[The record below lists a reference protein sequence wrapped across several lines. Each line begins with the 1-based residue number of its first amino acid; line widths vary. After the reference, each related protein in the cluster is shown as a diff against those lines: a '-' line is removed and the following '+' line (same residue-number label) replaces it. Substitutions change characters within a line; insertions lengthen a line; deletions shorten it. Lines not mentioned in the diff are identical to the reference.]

1 MKNITLLPVQNGK
14 RKGEEEE
21 EEEEEESKY
30 YSNHSLYC
38 GYH

>member
-21 EEEEEESKY
+21 EEEEESKY